1 MFSRSGEKS
10 FSLIDITMRID
21 YTSYAKCINLR
32 GVRPRR
38 NRKRFGKE
46 LPNMKEK
53 YEDLKMEVVAFEDD
67 ILTGQGVRDN
77 IPASAQTVTLTP
89 VGQG

>member
-1 MFSRSGEKS
+1 
-10 FSLIDITMRID
+10 
-21 YTSYAKCINLR
+21 
-32 GVRPRR
+32 
-38 NRKRFGKE
+38 
-46 LPNMKEK
+46 MKEK